1 MTKNKTRAED
11 SESLKSAPDKVT
23 AKHGG
28 KVVETVSKE
37 ELISV
42 NDSECKHKN
51 LVRDHSETE
60 WNAFMCDNPNCAI
73 IVIFDK
79 S

>member
-1 MTKNKTRAED
+1 MTKNKTRRED
-11 SESLKSAPDKVT
+11 SESLKSQPDKVT

-28 KVVETVSKE
+28 KVVETVSKD

-42 NDSECKHKN
+42 NDSDCKHKN
-51 LVRDHSETE
+51 LVRDPSETE

-73 IVIFDK
+73 IVIFDRD
-79 S
+79 